1 MLPPGSLQLLVARCC
16 LPSILEAM
24 LRHADEPEVVGK
36 AMVLLG
42 VLAQASRGGGGVPPA
57 GRAACRRSGSSWRQ
71 PRPHAGQ
78 PAAAPVGRTPLPAL
92 PSCSRPAHHAPP
104 GVDAAQ
110 GEEEVHEAIRRT
122 LVERTPF
129 PRIAARVLSDLWTL
143 DGDGWAAA
151 AGWERWGRCLPASL
165 LHPGS
170 QLLPRIASARC
181 CCPVKE
187 RSGAPLCVDP
197 CVVGPDAHDA

>member
-42 VLAQASRGGGGVPPA
+42 VL
-57 GRAACRRSGSSWRQ
+57 
-71 PRPHAGQ
+71 
-78 PAAAPVGRTPLPAL
+78 
-92 PSCSRPAHHAPP
+92 
-104 GVDAAQ
+104 AQ